1 MMSATMA
8 SAFAARRREIFAA
21 ARVDPPAFVRLDPTR
36 LRFSLGTTPGDP
48 RVPVLV
54 APDAAA
60 LVHAAAADLALLL
73 STAHRSFVAPDD
85 FDRLV
90 MTEGYAL
97 LPAPAPLLG
106 PSGGG
111 MDLRAAAQ
119 AGLAAHPALTGGI
132 LCAWMGPGGRG
143 RSLTAVW
150 IEAMKQ
156 SLAEMQASEAGEET
170 PLIAALALH
179 GELMAASET
188 ARDRLPGPPADRYLR
203 SALGLGLWVAARTGI
218 QRAWRD
224 AGRPAGDP
232 LLLRLEAVVAPGPLL
247 GRAKLAGATLYGCD
261 LAAGLPHAEEAVA
274 RLVGGGQPGAVADD
288 VTAALLADPA
298 AAQRAALA
306 VAVSRMRDLLLSAAL
321 AAEAGGHGRALEA
334 LRERL
339 TAPGGVAEAL
349 AEETGRR
356 ALRAECG
363 PGEALPGEVSQILA
377 EVGRVLKRFRPRDPA
392 AAFGIVLEA
401 ACREYGECAAAV
413 YCDAA
418 LERFLQPARRA
429 LALRTGHETEAG
441 AEAEWEGGRLYRIS
455 ARGGPI
461 LKQARQRPH
470 GQLFA
475 DVKDFTRRTGLLGQ
489 AAMAE
494 FLRTEFY
501 GPILAAAKRFYGGMS
516 HLSDR
521 GGVSLNN
528 LLGDAIS
535 FTGDIESL
543 VALAVEIRRILADYG
558 TRLQREVSSEGVAR
572 QVADIESRYREA
584 SARVKRDVALARAEL
599 AQQAAATTA
608 QAEVLARVARLGG
621 EEARL
626 QREREQ
632 GLARARGE
640 GLEAGVFVS
649 FGAPPQVVLIDD
661 EVFGQ
666 NRVAIGD
673 KINESARG
681 TTRSPAARAR
691 ADADLEAERIARKN
705 PRLEH
710 AWAVFVDH
718 PLTVALPA
726 HVEQAALA
734 AARGGDTAGALQ
746 AAAGPVREALAEAAR
761 GLGSEEPGELYNAGA
776 ALSQEAL
783 DAFRAAVRQARMVRE
798 VVLDP
803 AAVPEELRARFFY
816 GSAPQPLVATFH
828 SDGRPAEL
836 FRRAGRAAFKG
847 LADVPVWEVGTGP
860 AAEALVRAM
869 GLSWLQAT

>member
-1 MMSATMA
+1 MSPAL
-8 SAFAARRREIFAA
+8 AARRKEVFAA
-21 ARVDPPAFVRLDPTR
+21 ARADPEGFVRLDPGR

-48 RVPVLV
+48 RIPVQV
-54 APDAAA
+54 APDASG
-60 LVHAAAADLALLL
+60 LVQAAAADLALFL
-73 STAHRSFVAPDD
+73 STAHRHFVAADD
-85 FDRLV
+85 LDRLV
-90 MTEGYAL
+90 MSEGYAL
-97 LPAPAPLLG
+97 LPMVAPTLG

-111 MDLRAAAQ
+111 LDLRAAAQ
-119 AGLAAHPALTGGI
+119 SGLSAHPALTGGI

-143 RSLTAVW
+143 RSLTALW
-150 IEAMKQ
+150 IGAMKGA
-156 SLAEMQASEAGEET
+156 LAEMRASEPEEET

-179 GELMAASET
+179 GEMLAGAEAARE
-188 ARDRLPGPPADRYLR
+188 RLAGPPADRYLR
-203 SALGLGLWVAARTGI
+203 SALGLGLWVAARTGVH
-218 QRAWRD
+218 RAWRD

-232 LLLRLEAVVAPGPLL
+232 LLLKLEAVLAPGPLL

-261 LAAGLPHAEEAVA
+261 LGAGMPRAEEEVA
-274 RLVGGGQPGAVADD
+274 RLAGGAAPDAVAGDLA
-288 VTAALLADPA
+288 TLLLADPA

-306 VAVSRMRDLLLSAAL
+306 VAVGRMRDLLAGALL
-321 AAEAGGHGRALEA
+321 AAEAGGHGNLLAA

-339 TAPGGVAEAL
+339 TAPGALGDAL
-349 AEETGRR
+349 AEEPGRR
-356 ALRAECG
+356 ALKAECA
-363 PGEALPGEVSQILA
+363 PGEALPGEASQILA
-377 EVGRVLKRFRPRDPA
+377 EVGRVLRRYKARDPA
-392 AAFGIVLEA
+392 AAFGLPLEK
-401 ACREYGECAAAV
+401 ACREYGACLAAA

-418 LERFLQPARRA
+418 LERWMQPARRA
-429 LALRTGHETEAG
+429 LARRTGHETEAG

-455 ARGGPI
+455 ARSGPI
-461 LKQARQRPH
+461 LKQARQQRH

-501 GPILAAAKRFYGGMS
+501 GPILGAAKRFYGGMS

-535 FTGDIESL
+535 FTGDVESL
-543 VALAVEIRRILADYG
+543 VALAIEIRRILADYG
-558 TRLQREVSSEGVAR
+558 SRLQRQVSSQGVAR
-572 QVADIESRYREA
+572 QLADLESRHREA
-584 SARVKRDVALARAEL
+584 LARVRRDVALARDALEKASPGSAAQVEAL
-599 AQQAAATTA
+599 AQVT
-608 QAEVLARVARLGG
+608 RLGA
-621 EEARL
+621 EEERL
-626 QREREQ
+626 GREHEHEV
-632 GLARARGE
+632 ARARGE
-640 GLEAGVFVS
+640 GLEAGVFIS
-649 FGAPPQVVLIDD
+649 FGALPQVVLIDD

-681 TTRSPAARAR
+681 TNRSPLGRAR
-691 ADADLEAERIARKN
+691 ADAELEAERTARKR

-726 HVEQAALA
+726 HVERGALA
-734 AARGGDTAGALQ
+734 AARAGDTAGALQ
-746 AAAGPVREALAEAAR
+746 AVAGPVREALAEAAR

-783 DAFRAAVRQARMVRE
+783 DAFLDAIRKARLTRE

-803 AAVPEELRARFFY
+803 AAVPEELRSRWFY

-828 SDGRPAEL
+828 TDGRPAEL

-847 LADVPVWEVGTGP
+847 LGDVPVWEIAAGP
-860 AAEALVRAM
+860 GAEALVRAL
-869 GLSWLQAT
+869 GVAWLKLS